1 MINGMAII
9 MVQEYSD
16 DYMIDVSLP
25 HYRDGN
31 WTVDMVNFYNLKVTT
46 HVVPHQ
52 LLYLYKNVNGAF
64 VMTLKHPEH
73 NG

>member
-1 MINGMAII
+1 MAII

-16 DYMIDVSLP
+16 DYMLDVSLP

-52 LLYLYKNVNGAF
+52 LLYLYKNIHGAF

-73 NG
+73 NE